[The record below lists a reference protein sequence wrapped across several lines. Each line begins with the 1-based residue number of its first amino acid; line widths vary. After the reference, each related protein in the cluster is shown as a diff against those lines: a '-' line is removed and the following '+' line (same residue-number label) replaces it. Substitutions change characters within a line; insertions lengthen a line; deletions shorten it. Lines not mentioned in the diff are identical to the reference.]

1 MNRYSVILVLLEM
14 LLYVAG
20 RVMLG
25 VYTPEYK
32 VPGLIVIPLVFVL
45 LGSVSIAMLKNEKG
59 RGVNVIMGIKAVR
72 FMMSMFVIGI
82 YALACREHILEF
94 VVAYGVFYLSNIV
107 FETWML
113 LSLNRKKEKDNL

>member
-1 MNRYSVILVLLEM
+1 MNKYSVILVLLEM

-20 RVMLG
+20 KVILG
-25 VYTPEYK
+25 VYMPEYK

-45 LGSVSIAMLKNEKG
+45 LGSVSIAILKNGTGK
-59 RGVNVIMGIKAVR
+59 GVNVIMGIKALR
-72 FMMSMFVIGI
+72 FMVSMFVIGI

-94 VVAYGVFYLSNIV
+94 VVTYGVFYLSNIV